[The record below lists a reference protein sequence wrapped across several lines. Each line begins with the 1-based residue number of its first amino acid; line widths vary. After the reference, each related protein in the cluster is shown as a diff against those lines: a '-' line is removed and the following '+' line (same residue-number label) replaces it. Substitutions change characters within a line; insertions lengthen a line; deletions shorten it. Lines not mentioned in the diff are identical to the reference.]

1 MIINNASV
9 RFGID
14 LGKIMINCLIDICQ
28 ILKNGIIIQRKS
40 IGHTMME
47 VTKTNKKIGLI
58 LVSVLAFS
66 AVSGGIIL
74 TTYAFND
81 QGCRPFKQPFFGDL
95 TDEQKEEMMT
105 MMDEL
110 RDNGATR
117 EEIREAVT
125 ARLTEWGIE
134 VPEFE
139 GPRLPPWTSD
149 LTDEQKEEMMTMMD
163 ELRDNGATREEI
175 REAVTAR
182 LTEWGIEVPEDNPH
196 PMPRWLQNL
205 TEEQKTELQN
215 LMDELK
221 EKGASH
227 EEIRAEIDA
236 KLQQWGIEI
245 PEQPMPPPQ

>member
-1 MIINNASV
+1 
-9 RFGID
+9 
-14 LGKIMINCLIDICQ
+14 MINSLIDICQ

-40 IGHTMME
+40 IGHAMME

-58 LVSVLAFS
+58 LVSVLALS
-66 AVSGGIIL
+66 AISGGIIL
-74 TTYAFND
+74 TTYAFD
-81 QGCRPFKQPFFGDL
+81 DEGCRPFKQPFFGDL
-95 TDEQKEEMMT
+95 TDAQKEEITTT
-105 MMDEL
+105 MNEL
-110 RDNGATR
+110 RENGASR
-117 EEIREAVT
+117 EEIREAIT
-125 ARLTEWGIE
+125 A
-134 VPEFE
+134 
-139 GPRLPPWTSD
+139 
-149 LTDEQKEEMMTMMD
+149 K
-163 ELRDNGATREEI
+163 
-175 REAVTAR
+175 

-205 TEEQKTELQN
+205 TEEQKAELQN